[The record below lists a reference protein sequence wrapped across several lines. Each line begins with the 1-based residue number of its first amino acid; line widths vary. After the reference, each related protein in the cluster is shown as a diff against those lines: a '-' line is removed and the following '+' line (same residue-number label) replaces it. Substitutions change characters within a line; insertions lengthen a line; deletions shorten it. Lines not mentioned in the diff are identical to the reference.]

1 MADLP
6 LMTFS
11 RSPPPAPPLALLPIR
26 VTTSQFWSAM
36 LSLLESLVEVGVQIE
51 EADAEMAAGSQKVQ
65 KFLVLDFAKAAYMGV
80 DSSSGQE
87 YE

>member
-1 MADLP
+1 M
-6 LMTFS
+6 
-11 RSPPPAPPLALLPIR
+11 
-26 VTTSQFWSAM
+26 
-36 LSLLESLVEVGVQIE
+36 QIE
-51 EADAEMAAGSQKVQ
+51 EADAEMAAGTRKVQ